1 MNLCELQGA
10 AHSVMFNVANNNVV
24 SVTSMTARR
33 ERRSVIPLEQR
44 QQSRRLKKQNLE
56 RRRRAC
62 ISVKLNALY
71 TLAMQLIGED
81 ISFGLQPGK
90 PMFLGNELSMDVDS
104 VLEYGPHSQVKI

>member
-1 MNLCELQGA
+1 MLNLPSGYGHIVNFCELQGA
-10 AHSVMFNVANNNVV
+10 AHSVMFNVANSHGV
-24 SVTSMTARR
+24 SITSMTARR
-33 ERRSVIPLEQR
+33 GRRSVIPLEQR

-81 ISFGLQPGK
+81 VSYRTYMHTVQI
-90 PMFLGNELSMDVDS
+90 
-104 VLEYGPHSQVKI
+104 